1 MPWVDESLL
10 AVLNSLEMQY
20 TWLNQT
26 KYLLVRWL
34 TGNSFWNFCGIDCL
48 PSAVLKVCSYPLPL
62 ALLTIMCCCFCLGLS
77 SSSSFLKCFLPS
89 LFSPFNSFLY
99 KKKTPS
105 FSLSSHSPTFPKRT
119 AVKLACCLLLSQ
131 CIHLLLYALNPQALS
146 ILPK

>member
-26 KYLLVRWL
+26 KYLPVRWL

-99 KKKTPS
+99 KKKNT
-105 FSLSSHSPTFPKRT
+105 
-119 AVKLACCLLLSQ
+119 LLLP
-131 CIHLLLYALNPQALS
+131 LFTLS
-146 ILPK
+146 HISKKNGCETSMLFVAITVYPPPSLCLKPTSTIYLI